1 MSKGNVE
8 REPVTH
14 DDLITLSRVHQHTHA
29 NADRNR
35 LECKFRIAIKE
46 ARSMGVLAV
55 DILTDLN
62 TLIDPDTGERVCPPS
77 LEKNLKGTILQL
89 AAVEAKKDKQRSS
102 RQTPTETENSDWI
115 RGRGR
120 ERKLS

>member
-1 MSKGNVE
+1 MSKGNIE

-77 LEKNLKGTILQL
+77 LREPEGHHPPIGCRRGKEGQAAILP
-89 AAVEAKKDKQRSS
+89 ANTS
-102 RQTPTETENSDWI
+102 TETENSDWI